1 MPMAWRFANLNLPKA
16 RLSNVNGSL
25 SMLEIFSCKV
35 FGWCGNPVWAP
46 GTGHPSYPDAW
57 KDAWDQVGQCDP
69 NYAPEV
75 DLLSPSNGDRLTPNQ
90 PFDVVLTATDEDGD
104 IEKVEV
110 LLNGKVV
117 ASADGQQD
125 VDA

>member
-1 MPMAWRFANLNLPKA
+1 DEQKLQSVAQVSISVTES
-16 RLSNVNGSL
+16 SNSCGDVPRYQDGVNYQVGDQVTNVG
-25 SMLEIFSCKV
+25 EIFSCKV

-75 DLLSPSNGDRLTPNQ
+75 DLLSPSHG
-90 PFDVVLTATDEDGD
+90 
-104 IEKVEV
+104 
-110 LLNGKVV
+110 
-117 ASADGQQD
+117 
-125 VDA
+125 